1 MNDNFLKS
9 YDKLMSLEHS
19 KPQNCLHINKNENGF
34 TFRGIYQTAHPK
46 LKIWDLIE
54 QYLREYHYLDFK
66 TNSKDLH
73 DNEYLNKLCQEFY
86 KNNFWDRAKLDKIYS
101 LKKCQEI
108 FIFGVNAGMSTAI
121 RKAQKILNVSIDGII
136 GNVTLNA
143 LNSFNEDD
151 FDIIFD
157 EYEIKYYKDIINK
170 NQSFKIF
177 ENGWKKRALS
187 V

>member
-19 KPQNCLHINKNENGF
+19 SPENCLHINKNENGF
-34 TFRGIYQTAHPK
+34 TFRGIYQTVHPN

-54 QYLREYHYLDFK
+54 KYLREYDYLDFK
-66 TNSKDLH
+66 TNSKELY
-73 DNEYLNKLCQEFY
+73 NNKYLDKLCKEFY
-86 KNNFWDRAKLDKIYS
+86 KNNFWDRAKLDKIHS

-108 FIFGVNAGMSTAI
+108 FIFGVNVGMSTAI
-121 RKAQKILNVSIDGII
+121 RKAQKILNVLVDGIV

-157 EYEIKYYKDIINK
+157 ELEIEYYKDIINK
-170 NQSFKIF
+170 NPSFKIF
-177 ENGWKKRALS
+177 KNGWKKRALS
-187 V
+187 I

>member
-1 MNDNFLKS
+1 
-9 YDKLMSLEHS
+9 
-19 KPQNCLHINKNENGF
+19 
-34 TFRGIYQTAHPK
+34 
-46 LKIWDLIE
+46 
-54 QYLREYHYLDFK
+54 
-66 TNSKDLH
+66 
-73 DNEYLNKLCQEFY
+73 
-86 KNNFWDRAKLDKIYS
+86 
-101 LKKCQEI
+101 
-108 FIFGVNAGMSTAI
+108 MSTAI